1 MRAATSTPRFAESHD
16 SARRTRMGDDGGMTL
31 DASRAVGDAPDAPV
45 VDDERDPAP
54 EGQPDRDS
62 WPRGV
67 PMLLGA
73 VGAVG
78 MSLIGLSSVALGPHG
93 RTGSGIE
100 RDVVA
105 LVPRNAAVPI
115 GAAAM
120 TFGLVLVLGAW
131 LFLGL
136 LLRRGA
142 SVRPLVRIAATW
154 SAPILLGPPLF
165 SRDVYSYA
173 AQGFMVTRHINP
185 YTAGPAALH
194 GAKYAIPVS
203 SMWMHTR
210 SPYGPLFLKLAQ
222 LAVGVSGRSVLG
234 AVLALRFYEILGVV
248 LIAASLPTLARS
260 VGKDPARAV
269 WLGVCNPLV
278 LFHFIGGAHNDS
290 LMVGLLVAGLA
301 VATTKRYATAI
312 VLCVLAATVKSPAI
326 LGIVFI
332 ALEAIRNSPRERWLA
347 VSARLLGVT
356 GASFSLV
363 SLVTGIGFGWVGA
376 LTVPGKNLSYL
387 TPTTF
392 AARSVSAAV
401 GHDAAVLTT
410 FRVLGLLLAA
420 LGVAL
425 FMWRAP
431 QLGTARACGLAL
443 AAVVVCG
450 PIVLPWYALWGV
462 IVLAAVGHRIERG
475 FAILAS
481 VVLAI
486 TVEPSGSVMPDVV
499 LISAVVLL
507 SLVVLGIAWRPTRVW
522 IRRELAPAIDR
533 YRSIGKLSG
542 LPDLIRGARPRLAPA
557 R

>member
-1 MRAATSTPRFAESHD
+1 
-16 SARRTRMGDDGGMTL
+16 
-31 DASRAVGDAPDAPV
+31 
-45 VDDERDPAP
+45 
-54 EGQPDRDS
+54 
-62 WPRGV
+62 
-67 PMLLGA
+67 MLLGA
-73 VGAVG
+73 VGAIG

-93 RTGSGIE
+93 PTGSAIE

-105 LVPRNAAVPI
+105 VLPRNAAVPI
-115 GAAAM
+115 GAASM
-120 TFGLVLVLGAW
+120 TIGLVLVLGAW
-131 LFLGL
+131 LLLGL

-142 SVRPLVRIAATW
+142 SVRPLLRIAATW
-154 SAPILLGPPLF
+154 SAPIVLGPPLF

-185 YTAGPAALH
+185 YAAGPAALH
-194 GAKYAIPVS
+194 GAKYVAPVS
-203 SMWMHTR
+203 SIWLHTR
-210 SPYGPLFLKLAQ
+210 SPYGPVFLRLAQ
-222 LAVGVSGRSVLG
+222 LAIGVSGRSLLG
-234 AVLALRFYEILGVV
+234 AILVLRVYEVVGVV
-248 LIAASLPTLARS
+248 LIAAALPTLARS

-301 VATTKRYATAI
+301 VATTKRYAMGI
-312 VLCVLAATVKSPAI
+312 VLCALAATVKDPAA

-332 ALEAIRNSPRERWLA
+332 ALEAIRNSPAERRLA

-356 GASFSLV
+356 GATFSLV
-363 SLVTGIGFGWVGA
+363 SLLTGIGFGWIGA

-387 TPTTF
+387 TPTTI
-392 AARSVSAAV
+392 AARVVSDAV
-401 GHDAAVLTT
+401 GHDASVLLTL
-410 FRVLGLLLAA
+410 RVLGLLVAA
-420 LGVAL
+420 IGVVL

-431 QLGTARACGLAL
+431 QLGTTRACGLAL
-443 AAVVVCG
+443 ATVVACG

-486 TVEPSGSVMPDVV
+486 TVEPSGSVMPDIV
-499 LISAVVLL
+499 LMSAVVLL
-507 SLVVLGIAWRPTRVW
+507 TLVTLAIAWRPTRAW

-533 YRSIGKLSG
+533 YRSVGKLSG
-542 LPDLIRGARPRLAPA
+542 LPDPIRGARPRPALA